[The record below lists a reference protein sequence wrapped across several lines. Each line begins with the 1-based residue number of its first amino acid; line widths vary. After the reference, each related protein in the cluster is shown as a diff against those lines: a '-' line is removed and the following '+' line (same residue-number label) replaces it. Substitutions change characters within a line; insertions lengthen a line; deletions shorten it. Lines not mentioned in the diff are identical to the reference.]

1 MSLLPAHRRSLR
13 RAAVATALIATA
25 AGALVAVTL
34 PARASATAAMM
45 AGSGWR
51 PVASPPAPPANDA
64 SAISA
69 LAPAGPESAWA
80 VGANQYTP
88 GSGYPTLTPV
98 AYQWNGR
105 KWVSTSI
112 ANPAAS
118 EGFGSVADGGAG
130 DVWVVGAQTD
140 NPQVDPYQ
148 PRIRHWDG
156 RAWQVTPFPGDTE
169 TTDDLQLNQVAAAG
183 GKAWIAALD
192 GVNGGILSWDG
203 TSWTLQQISSA
214 YELWGVTA
222 ISAADAWTVGYSSN
236 NSTLALHWNGSTW
249 QDESP
254 ANQTV
259 NLQDVAASGPD
270 NVWAAGIYYNSDGTG
285 PYLAADHWNGRSW
298 IEYPIPD
305 LPGMGDYVFPLG
317 LTVDNSGEPWIA
329 AYSNRADRTAYFHW
343 DGSAWQ
349 VSNGVPQPGV
359 IESYSDALATLPDG
373 GAILSAGT
381 STRFATLSR
390 SYAELNPVPSA
401 SSQFTA
407 VAASATRRSKTAAA
421 MHPGAAAALAAPSIP
436 SAPATSATQ
445 ASPGAPAVPTMRYG
459 APLNAVRVPGPHGAI
474 PGSKALPATPATSA
488 TSAGSAAPS
497 ARAAAPSS
505 TAAPSATTAATWV
518 PATLPPMPPQ
528 DSLNGVAATTGGIA
542 WAVGEQYQ
550 GLIAPGDPLVL
561 QSAGGHWIPVPMPA
575 VQWQGSLTGVAAVSP
590 TDAWAIGTDLSGN
603 PHILHGSGGIWNNV
617 PFPGSTT
624 AGVTLTAIAA
634 ATGVNPWVAENGPNG
649 PVLLHWTGSHW
660 ASHAAPPGDTSLSTL
675 TVHSATNVWTAGYA
689 PDPADAYQSL
699 AAVSHWNGSAW
710 TTLNTAGT
718 AQWDAASVVA
728 AGPDDVWIS
737 GGVWPFPPFPGEL
750 PAPLLAHWNGTSW
763 TGASLPLTLGFLPS
777 LTAAPGGQPAWASVE
792 PYLWPSGVTIPQGS
806 AVFLNYNG
814 SAWTLSFGPATTPE
828 QENPETYLAAV
839 PGTTQT
845 LAAGTAPYLFGTHE
859 PLIEQ
864 THGG

>member
-1 MSLLPAHRRSLR
+1 MSLLPAHRRSMR
-13 RAAVATALIATA
+13 WAALATALIATA
-25 AGALVAVTL
+25 SGPLVAMSL
-34 PARASATAAMM
+34 PAHASATAATM
-45 AGSGWR
+45 AGQTGISRWL

-64 SAISA
+64 GSISA

-80 VGANQYTP
+80 VGADQYTP
-88 GSGYPTLTPV
+88 SSGYPTLTPV
-98 AYQWNGR
+98 AYQWNGGR
-105 KWVSTSI
+105 WVSTPI
-112 ANPAAS
+112 ADPAAS

-130 DVWVVGAQTD
+130 DVWAVGAQTD

-156 RAWQVTPFPGDTE
+156 SAWQVTPFPGDTE

-192 GVNGGILSWDG
+192 GVNGGIFSWDG
-203 TSWTLQQISSA
+203 TSWTLQQFSSA

-236 NSTLALHWNGSTW
+236 NSTLALHWNGATW

-285 PYLAADHWNGRSW
+285 PYLAADHWNGTSW
-298 IEYPIPD
+298 TEYPIPD

-329 AYSNRADRTAYFHW
+329 AYSNAADRTAYFHW

-349 VSNGVPQPGV
+349 VSYGVSQPGV
-359 IESYSDALATLPDG
+359 IESYSDALATLPGG

-390 SYAELNPVPSA
+390 PYAELNPVPSA
-401 SSQFTA
+401 NSQFTA
-407 VAASATRRSKTAAA
+407 VPASATR
-421 MHPGAAAALAAPSIP
+421 
-436 SAPATSATQ
+436 TSLR
-445 ASPGAPAVPTMRYG
+445 APAVPAMRYG
-459 APLNAVRVPGPHGAI
+459 APLSVVRVPGPHGAI
-474 PGSKALPATPATSA
+474 PGSKARPATPTTSA
-488 TSAGSAAPS
+488 TSVQSAGSS
-497 ARAAAPSS
+497 ARAAPSS
-505 TAAPSATTAATWV
+505 TAAPSVTTAATWA
-518 PATLPPMPPQ
+518 PATLPAMPPQ

-561 QSAGGHWIPVPMPA
+561 QSVGGHWIPVPLPA
-575 VQWQGSLTGVAAVSP
+575 ARWQGSLTGVAAVSR
-590 TDAWAIGTDLSGN
+590 TDAWAIGTDVSGN
-603 PHILHGSGGIWNNV
+603 PHILHGSGGIWSDV
-617 PFPGSTT
+617 PFPGSAT

-649 PVLLHWTGSHW
+649 PVLLHWTGSRW
-660 ASHAAPPGDTSLSTL
+660 ASQAAPPGDTSLSTL
-675 TVHSATNVWTAGYA
+675 TVHGATDVWAAGYA
-689 PDPADAYQSL
+689 PDPGDAYQSL
-699 AAVSHWNGSAW
+699 VAVSHWNGSAW
-710 TTLNTAGT
+710 TTLSIAGT
-718 AQWDAASVVA
+718 AEWDVASVIA

-737 GGVWPFPPFPGEL
+737 GGVWPFPPFLGEL

-763 TGASLPLTLGFLPS
+763 TQASLPLTLGFLPS
-777 LTAAPGGQPAWASVE
+777 LAAAPSGQPVWASVE
-792 PYLWPSGVTIPQGS
+792 PDLWPSGVAIPQGS
-806 AVFLNYNG
+806 AVFLKYTG
-814 SAWTLSFGPATTPE
+814 SSWTLSFGPATTPE
-828 QENPETYLAAV
+828 QENPETQLAAV

-845 LAAGTAPYLFGTHE
+845 LAVGTAPYLFGTHE
-859 PLIEQ
+859 PLIEE